1 MVESSRDRDRGTKS
15 TLGTVQRHKTGPSD
29 THLHLLQT
37 MADPVLEYLS
47 TILLTH
53 AYLGLPDAD
62 IPVLHN
68 TVAAYTESPRISKKY
83 PAAAVPEGPVP
94 CDTYIPL
101 ALPGKRAA
109 GLTDEI
115 RIRLYILQLRLEII
129 MSEFRLATGTI
140 SRLKDL
146 FAQLGVQEEVG
157 ALTLVITLRAELLEA
172 EAFLQ
177 ETVPEDE
184 EEEEEE
190 EEENDIGKAG
200 KEKEQGNELK
210 QRKKKKKKGKSKA
223 SGEKEKEKEKKR
235 TRSPFDHLAIVKN
248 AVTSYIDKS
257 AEVVIS
263 SVNRSAALSVTSSG
277 ADSMRAA
284 DDLFALH
291 KRKAGL
297 DKNIA
302 DLAKGISVDKEN
314 KIMINPAIVANESI
328 EALSELLKMR
338 PLDAETYIELS
349 HVYLSNGKIKEAL
362 WCVGECLIIGCSG
375 AWNVW
380 SYRAE
385 LCMLQGKCIAAE
397 NGDAASV
404 RSWLYS
410 AIASFA
416 HSIELCSGYVRAWC
430 GLYVS
435 LQKLDDLKIEVDP
448 IYPKMKFITLTQI
461 KVMLDDVSIPVK
473 ERENI
478 HWILN
483 NY

>member
-1 MVESSRDRDRGTKS
+1 
-15 TLGTVQRHKTGPSD
+15 
-29 THLHLLQT
+29 
-37 MADPVLEYLS
+37 MADPVLEYLN
-47 TILLTH
+47 TISLTH
-53 AYLGLPDAD
+53 AYLGLPNAN

-68 TVAAYTESPRISKKY
+68 TVATYTESPRISKKY
-83 PAAAVPEGPVP
+83 PTVAVPDGFVP
-94 CDTYIPL
+94 CETYTPHPIS
-101 ALPGKRAA
+101 KR
-109 GLTDEI
+109 LTDEI

-146 FAQLGVQEEVG
+146 FAQLGVQDEVS
-157 ALTLVITLRAELLEA
+157 ALTLVITLRSELLEA

-177 ETVPEDE
+177 ESVPEDDDE
-184 EEEEEE
+184 AE
-190 EEENDIGKAG
+190 KAAE
-200 KEKEQGNELK
+200 EKEQGKELK
-210 QRKKKKKKGKSKA
+210 QRKKKKK
-223 SGEKEKEKEKKR
+223 SGEKEKEKKK
-235 TRSPFDHLAIVKN
+235 TKSPFDHLAIVKN
-248 AVTSYIDKS
+248 VVNSYIDRS

-277 ADSMRAA
+277 AESLRAA

-302 DLAKGISVDKEN
+302 DLAKGLSVDKEN
-314 KIMINPAIVANESI
+314 KIIISPAIVANESI

-338 PLDAETYIELS
+338 PLDAETYVELS
-349 HVYLSNGKIKEAL
+349 HIYLSNGKIKEAL

-385 LCMLQGKCIAAE
+385 LCMLQGKCITAE
-397 NGDAASV
+397 NADAASV
-404 RSWLYS
+404 RSWLCA

-435 LQKLDDLKIEVDP
+435 LQKLEGLKIDLDP
-448 IYPKMKFITLTQI
+448 VYSKMKFITLTSL
-461 KVMLDDVSIPVK
+461 KKMLDDLSIPVR